1 MLLGHSSTLLGRT
14 IVCVSTVGWVIVLLG
29 SMPEYHP
36 QTLMRRF
43 FPLDGLE
50 MATTV
55 FGGEVELSQPSSLI
69 SEESAIA
76 QIEKE
81 LQEVV
86 SGSRHSDEKENKKK
100 LHLASFNTPPLHFD
114 PSNSSESTDNDDLS
128 DGAPQSSPC
137 YVPTATEQRSVGILP
152 V

>member
-1 MLLGHSSTLLGRT
+1 M
-14 IVCVSTVGWVIVLLG
+14 
-29 SMPEYHP
+29 
-36 QTLMRRF
+36 
-43 FPLDGLE
+43 
-50 MATTV
+50 TV
-55 FGGEVELSQPSSLI
+55 FGGEVDLSQPSSLI

-86 SGSRHSDEKENKKK
+86 SGSGHSDKKENKKK

-114 PSNSSESTDNDDLS
+114 PSDSSEGTDNDDLS
-128 DGAPQSSPC
+128 DGAPQSSPG
-137 YVPTATEQRSVGILP
+137 YVPTAMGQRSVVFLP